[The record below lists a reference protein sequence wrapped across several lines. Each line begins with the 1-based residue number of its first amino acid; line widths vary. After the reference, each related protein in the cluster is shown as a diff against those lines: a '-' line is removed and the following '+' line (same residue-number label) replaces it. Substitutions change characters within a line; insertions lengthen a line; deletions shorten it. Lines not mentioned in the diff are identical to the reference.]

1 MGGFGSGR
9 PSGRDK
15 VEECRSIDVN
25 RLHREGRLSP
35 GWQGICQWSRD
46 SERIASISMRMESAR
61 LVLSYRVRIG
71 SGDWEDI
78 KGSVPIVGV
87 ACRFGSSRPY
97 FLLPRDG

>member
-1 MGGFGSGR
+1 MGGYGSGR
-9 PSGRDK
+9 ASGRDK
-15 VEECRSIDVN
+15 VKACRSIDVN
-25 RLHREGRLSP
+25 RLHRQGCLSP
-35 GWQGICQWSRD
+35 GWQGSWSWTQDGQRVAF
-46 SERIASISMRMESAR
+46 INMYMESAR